1 MPLSMI
7 TLFVSLLIQ
16 TLPPCDDIYTE
27 LMTAVDYK
35 ALTLNE
41 AEEIYR
47 RCLVVEY

>member
-1 MPLSMI
+1 MLLSMI

-16 TLPPCDDIYTE
+16 ITPPCDEIYTE

-35 ALTLNE
+35 VLTLKE